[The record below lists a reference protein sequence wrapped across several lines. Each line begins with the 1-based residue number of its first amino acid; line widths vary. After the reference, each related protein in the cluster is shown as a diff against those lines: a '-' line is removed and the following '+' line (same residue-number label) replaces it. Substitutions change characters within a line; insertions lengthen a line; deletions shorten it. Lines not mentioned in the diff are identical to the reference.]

1 MSPPFRS
8 FTPILIWDTLKNKG
22 LSLLIVTGFVF
33 DEASISSLV
42 LEIVKM
48 KDFSHLNVLML
59 VGMALDNRN
68 KSYPCLVVNS
78 QAESES
84 TVSGIEN
91 LEPNY

>member
-33 DEASISSLV
+33 YEASISSLV

-59 VGMALDNRN
+59 MGMALDNRN
-68 KSYPCLVVNS
+68 NSYPCLVVNS